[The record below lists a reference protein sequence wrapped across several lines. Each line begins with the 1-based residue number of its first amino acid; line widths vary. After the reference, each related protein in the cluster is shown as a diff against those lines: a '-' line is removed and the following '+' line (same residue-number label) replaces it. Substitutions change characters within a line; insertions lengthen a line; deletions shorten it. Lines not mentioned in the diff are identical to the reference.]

1 MIRATAL
8 GSVLLTAQLLAG
20 CDGQPAVGSAPPP
33 PTVTVAHPLQ
43 KTITEWD
50 EYTGR
55 FTAVESVEVRAR
67 VSGFIDSVHF
77 KEGQIVKQGD
87 LLFVIDPRP
96 YRIAVEQAKADVD
109 RAQAKLEIAT
119 SDVQRAT
126 PLIRNQSLTEREF
139 DTRQSTQHDAAAQV
153 ASAQAAVKQAELNL
167 EWTEVRA
174 PIGGRISDKRVDAGN
189 LITGG
194 PSGATLLT
202 VIVSIDPIHF
212 VFDGSE
218 ADFLHYIRLA
228 AAGARPS
235 SRDVQN
241 PVSVRL
247 ADETEYKHQGRMDF
261 VDNVINPKTGT
272 IRGRAVFDNKDGLLT
287 PGFFGRLRL
296 FGGEHE
302 ALLVPDGAVASDQS
316 AKIVFTVADD
326 GTVGTKLV
334 ELGPMVDGL
343 RVIRLGLA
351 ATDRIVI
358 DGLQRARPGG
368 KVTAQD
374 GKIEDVAP
382 ATSSA
387 PAPTASATAVS
398 APAAATPAPAAP

>member
-1 MIRATAL
+1 MTRAIAL
-8 GSVLLTAQLLAG
+8 GSILLVAQLLAG
-20 CDGQPAVGSAPPP
+20 CDGKPAAGAPPP
-33 PTVTVAHPLQ
+33 PPSVTVARPLQ

-55 FTAVESVEVRAR
+55 FTPLESVEVRAR

-77 KEGQIVKQGD
+77 KEGQMVKQGD

-96 YRIAVEQAKADVD
+96 YRLAVEQAKADVD
-109 RAQAKLEIAT
+109 RAQAKLEIAAL
-119 SDVQRAT
+119 DVQRAT
-126 PLIRNQSLTEREF
+126 PLIRNQTLTEREF
-139 DTRQSTQHDAAAQV
+139 DTRQSTQHDAAGQV

-194 PSGATLLT
+194 QTGATLLT

-218 ADFLHYIRLA
+218 ADFLRYARLA
-228 AAGARPS
+228 AAGGRPS
-235 SRDVQN
+235 SRDAQN

-261 VDNVINPKTGT
+261 VDNVLNPKTGT
-272 IRGRAVFDNKDGLLT
+272 IRGRAIFDNKDGLLT

-296 FGGEHE
+296 FGGEHD

-316 AKIVFTVADD
+316 SKIVFTVAED

-343 RVIRLGLA
+343 RVIRSGLA
-351 ATDRIVI
+351 PTDRIVI

-374 GKIEDVAP
+374 GKIEP
-382 ATSSA
+382 
-387 PAPTASATAVS
+387 
-398 APAAATPAPAAP
+398 APAAAAAPAAP

>member
-1 MIRATAL
+1 
-8 GSVLLTAQLLAG
+8 
-20 CDGQPAVGSAPPP
+20 
-33 PTVTVAHPLQ
+33 
-43 KTITEWD
+43 
-50 EYTGR
+50 
-55 FTAVESVEVRAR
+55 VRAR
-67 VSGFIDSVHF
+67 VSGFIDSIHF
-77 KEGQIVKQGD
+77 NEGQIVKQGD

-96 YRIAVEQAKADVD
+96 YKIAVEQAKADVD
-109 RAQAKLEIAT
+109 RAQARLDIAT
-119 SDVQRAT
+119 LDVQRGT
-126 PLIRNQSLTEREF
+126 PLVRSQSLTEREF
-139 DTRQSTQHDAAAQV
+139 DTRRSTEHDAAAQV

-218 ADFLHYIRLA
+218 ADFLRYVRLA
-228 AAGARPS
+228 AAGGRQS
-235 SRDVQN
+235 SRDAQN
-241 PVSVRL
+241 PVLVRL
-247 ADETEYKHQGRMDF
+247 ADEAEYKHQGRMDF
-261 VDNVINPKTGT
+261 VDNVLNPKTGT

-302 ALLVPDGAVASDQS
+302 ALLVPDGAIASDQS
-316 AKIVFTVADD
+316 SRIVFTVADD

-343 RVIRLGLA
+343 RVIRTGLT

-368 KVTAQD
+368 KVKAED
-374 GKIEDVAP
+374 GKIEA
-382 ATSSA
+382 A
-387 PAPTASATAVS
+387 ATAT
-398 APAAATPAPAAP
+398 AAATPAPATSPAATAPAAAKPPAAK